1 MPILALGISKMRSLV
16 CIIEFMKLRIV
27 IFDAKSTYQQKV
39 NPFETDFLY
48 FFYILYF
55 YYKNNHIVK

>member
-48 FFYILYF
+48 N
-55 YYKNNHIVK
+55 YKNNHIVSNWVANGK